1 VAAASVTIGV
11 GDTRAPSRIFA
22 LPERKL
28 LALAL
33 IAFLAVLVE
42 GAITDWSALY
52 LKSEVG
58 ATGGAAAI
66 GFSAYALMMVTAR
79 LLGDSVVR
87 AIGRTRTIL
96 FGAALMFA
104 GVALATGPVF
114 VSTTVVGFALVGLG
128 VANMVPAAFSA
139 SAAAASSPSLG
150 IATSATMAY
159 ASLLVGP
166 PLFGAIATVSS
177 LRAAFAILLLAAAG
191 IAALT
196 LTQRGPRT

>member
-1 VAAASVTIGV
+1 MIGV
-11 GDTRAPSRIFA
+11 GDTRAAARIFA

-28 LALAL
+28 LALSL

-42 GAITDWSALY
+42 GAVTDWSALY
-52 LKSEVG
+52 MSSEVG
-58 ATGGAAAI
+58 APRGAAAI
-66 GFSAYALMMVTAR
+66 GFSGYALMMVAGR
-79 LLGDSVVR
+79 LLGDRVVR

-96 FGAALMFA
+96 YGAALLFA
-104 GVALATGPVF
+104 GIGLATGPV
-114 VSTTVVGFALVGLG
+114 SGPSAVVGFALVGLG

-159 ASLLVGP
+159 ASLLIGP

-177 LRAAFAILLLAAAG
+177 LRLAFVILLLAAAG

-196 LTQRGPRT
+196 STQRGAGT

>member
-1 VAAASVTIGV
+1 
-11 GDTRAPSRIFA
+11 
-22 LPERKL
+22 
-28 LALAL
+28 
-33 IAFLAVLVE
+33 
-42 GAITDWSALY
+42 
-52 LKSEVG
+52 
-58 ATGGAAAI
+58 
-66 GFSAYALMMVTAR
+66 
-79 LLGDSVVR
+79 
-87 AIGRTRTIL
+87 
-96 FGAALMFA
+96 MFA

-196 LTQRGPRT
+196 LTQRGPGT